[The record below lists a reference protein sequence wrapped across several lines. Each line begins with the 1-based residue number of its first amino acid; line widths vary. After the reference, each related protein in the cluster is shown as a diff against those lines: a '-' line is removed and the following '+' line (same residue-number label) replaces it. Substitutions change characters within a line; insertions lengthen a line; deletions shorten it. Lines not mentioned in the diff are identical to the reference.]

1 MKFFVTNSIF
11 MLKNRTMKSQLL
23 AASWLLS
30 ALVILPGPVSAQTV
44 APPVMSTP
52 PVTQEEKEALYN
64 TVVEDRTLKIMEA
77 LAITDSVKSNRVHD
91 AIVAHYR
98 ALRARDEAI
107 DAELGTLPKGS
118 KEWLDR
124 RIAMFP
130 RMSQPLHEQ
139 FITTLSV
146 DLTPEQIETVKDK
159 MTYGKVEFTYNAYC
173 SILPNMTDA
182 EKARVLEL
190 LKQAREVA
198 MDGGSSGQ
206 KTAIFQEYKD
216 QINAYLNSQGYNVE
230 EATRVWNAKQEQAG
244 KQTTE
249 SGPAANAPPQ

>member
-1 MKFFVTNSIF
+1 LVFF
-11 MLKNRTMKSQLL
+11 
-23 AASWLLS
+23 
-30 ALVILPGPVSAQTV
+30 PGPVSAQTA

-52 PVTQEEKEALYN
+52 PVTLEEKEAMYKA
-64 TVVEDRTLKIMEA
+64 VVEDRTLKIIEA
-77 LAITDSVKSNRVHD
+77 LAVTDSVKSNRVHD
-91 AIVAHYR
+91 AIVAHYH

-107 DAELGTLPKGS
+107 DAELVTMPMGS
-118 KEWLDR
+118 KEWLEQ

-139 FITTLSV
+139 FIATLSN
-146 DLTPEQIETVKDK
+146 DLTPEQIEMVKDK

-173 SILPNMTDA
+173 SIIPNMTEAD
-182 EKARVLEL
+182 KAKVLEV

-216 QINAYLNSQGYNVE
+216 QINAYLNSHGYDVAK
-230 EATRVWNAKQEQAG
+230 ATKDWNAQQEQAK

-249 SGPAANAPPQ
+249 SGPATNSPAQ